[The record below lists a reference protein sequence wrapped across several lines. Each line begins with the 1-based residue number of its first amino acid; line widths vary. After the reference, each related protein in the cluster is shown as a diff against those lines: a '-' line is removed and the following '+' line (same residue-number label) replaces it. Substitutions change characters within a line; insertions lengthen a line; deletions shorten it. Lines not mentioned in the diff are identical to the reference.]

1 MITRWGACYLG
12 ELKDEMVYPISGFD
26 NQCRLAKLDFLV
38 GQIRCKKLA
47 TQELDITIY
56 LNRLSGKRIPAR
68 PTILGMAFGDWT
80 FDKDY
85 AETTN

>member
-47 TQELDITIY
+47 TQELDATLDSERSFEKRVFCVAHFSWYDVTIF
-56 LNRLSGKRIPAR
+56 LSQR
-68 PTILGMAFGDWT
+68 
-80 FDKDY
+80 
-85 AETTN
+85 